1 MYKKR
6 ILCLDIGLSRTGV
19 AVSDPLGI
27 TAQGVEV
34 IEKKDFYDVI
44 RRVNE
49 LLEIYDVE
57 KILIGL
63 PLLTDGTYGEKA
75 MEMQEKKRL
84 LEMKTKKE
92 VVMWD
97 ERFSTKEAEL
107 AIGELDHKKQKKV
120 VDKLAAQVILRSYLD
135 YINMFPAGMNN
146 DVNKIE
152 ETSIK
157 KGIKNMENETII
169 VMTDDGQE
177 LEYIIDEEFEFEGNT
192 YVVLCTNDD
201 DEEAILFRLETGEN
215 EEVLLYDLEDDEF
228 DAVNE
233 YYVSLFDE
241 EGIEDEE

>member
-34 IEKKDFYDVI
+34 IEKKDFYDVL
-44 RRVNE
+44 RRVQE

-57 KILIGL
+57 KILVGY
-63 PLLTDGTYGEKA
+63 PLRTDGQYGEKA
-75 MEMQEKKRL
+75 KEMEEKKRII
-84 LEMKTKKE
+84 EKKTKTE
-92 VVMWD
+92 VVLWD
-97 ERFSTKEAEL
+97 ERFSTKIAEL
-107 AIGELDHKKQKKV
+107 AIQDLDYKKKKQV
-120 VDKLAAQVILRSYLD
+120 VDKLAAQVILQSYLE
-135 YINMFPAGMNN
+135 YIDMLPKEA
-146 DVNKIE
+146 DKKVNEIE

-157 KGIKNMENETII
+157 KGIKNMENETIV

-201 DEEAILFRLETGEN
+201 DEEAILFRLETGED

-233 YYVSLFDE
+233 YYISLFDE
-241 EGIEDEE
+241 EEEDEE